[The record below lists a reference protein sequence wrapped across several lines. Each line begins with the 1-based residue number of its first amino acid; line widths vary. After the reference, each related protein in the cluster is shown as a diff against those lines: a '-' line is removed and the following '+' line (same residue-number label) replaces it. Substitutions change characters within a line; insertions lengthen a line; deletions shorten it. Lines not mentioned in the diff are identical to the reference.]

1 VEARALAAAVTRATL
16 AGARRFVV
24 PTAGNAG
31 VALAAYAARAG
42 VAARVYAPASTP
54 PTILRQIRSFGAD
67 LVLLDGHIG
76 DCGTAARAYALESG
90 AVDVSTLRGPYRIE
104 GEKSL
109 ALELAEQ
116 LGWTLPHAIVYPTGG
131 GTGLI
136 GMWKGF
142 GELMRAGWSNRM
154 SAGCSSTRAPGGCTA
169 GKPLIFRRFDRMRIA
184 ILDPGAGIS
193 GDMTLGALLSAG
205 APAAWLEELP
215 RRLDLRD
222 VRVTVRE
229 VTRSGVA
236 CTQVE
241 FAIPEQPHGRHVGE
255 LVRLVER
262 APLSDWVKQR
272 AVRAFRLIGEAEGRV
287 HGVAPEQVHL
297 HEVGAVDA
305 VLDIVGGIE
314 GFAQLGVEAVYNL
327 PVAVGNG
334 WVDAAHGR
342 LPVPA
347 PATAILLEGV
357 ELAGDPGPVEGE
369 ATTPTGAALVRVLSS
384 GAPPARWRMVR
395 SGWGAGQRNPPHY
408 PNALRILVAEQA
420 ADAGRGGLPGAGGED
435 LSH

>member
-1 VEARALAAAVTRATL
+1 
-16 AGARRFVV
+16 
-24 PTAGNAG
+24 
-31 VALAAYAARAG
+31 
-42 VAARVYAPASTP
+42 
-54 PTILRQIRSFGAD
+54 
-67 LVLLDGHIG
+67 
-76 DCGTAARAYALESG
+76 
-90 AVDVSTLRGPYRIE
+90 
-104 GEKSL
+104 
-109 ALELAEQ
+109 
-116 LGWTLPHAIVYPTGG
+116 
-131 GTGLI
+131 
-136 GMWKGF
+136 
-142 GELMRAGWSNRM
+142 
-154 SAGCSSTRAPGGCTA
+154 
-169 GKPLIFRRFDRMRIA
+169 MRIA
-184 ILDPGAGIS
+184 ILDPAAGIS

-215 RRLDLRD
+215 RRLDLPD

-229 VTRSGVA
+229 VKRSGVA
-236 CTQVE
+236 CLQVE

-327 PVAVGNG
+327 PVAVGSG

-384 GAPPARWRMVR
+384 GPPPARWRMVR

-420 ADAGRGGLPGAGGED
+420 AEAGRVVLLATDVDDMSPEYVEPLRQALVTAGALDVQTWPVQMKKGRSGFRVEVMAPEELAEGVTAALFRHSTTAGVRRWVAERATLPRRQVTVQLSPEVAVRVKVLEQPDAGEGGVRLKPEYDDVLAAARALGRPPLEIARAAERD
-435 LSH
+435 AEALVAKSKE